1 MKVGDIVK
9 VRLKSAP
16 RTVRVGIIIRKARKM
31 YMAGEILEVM
41 VDGNIQYVK
50 REHAEVMKEIDE
62 LERHCAEA

>member
-16 RTVRVGIIIRKARKM
+16 HIVRVGIVIREARKM

-41 VDGNIQYVK
+41 VGGNIQYVK
-50 REHAEVMKEIDE
+50 REHVQPLKKEKLNE
-62 LERHCAEA
+62 GE